1 MWIVVLII
9 CKLRIVALSEL
20 GGSHSGTC
28 PFYFSCTIFSTF
40 GIVRCKEILYMV
52 NFISD
57 PSTGG
62 IDASKHNRYLIYRML
77 GREITFSNP
86 SGTKQCRGIAENIS
100 RDIFSNMVELTVN
113 GRLFR
118 FREPVVIT
126 ANGNVIMFIY
136 GKVAETDC
144 SDEGLFNDMRAA
156 VYKGETAGDIIKR
169 TTPPKTKIMRFYM
182 GEKVA

>member
-1 MWIVVLII
+1 MNSGWL
-9 CKLRIVALSEL
+9 LSRSW
-20 GGSHSGTC
+20 GGSPSGTC
-28 PFYFSCTIFSTF
+28 PFLLPCTIFSIS
-40 GIVRCKEILYMV
+40 GIVMRKEILYMV

-57 PSTGG
+57 SATGG

-86 SGTKQCRGIAENIS
+86 SGTKQCRGVAENIS

-118 FREPVVIT
+118 FREPVVIM
-126 ANGNVIMFIY
+126 ANGNVIIFIY
-136 GKVAETDC
+136 GKVAATDY

-169 TTPPKTKIMRFYM
+169 TTPPKTKIMRFFV

>member
-1 MWIVVLII
+1 MSDKIYLI
-9 CKLRIVALSEL
+9 
-20 GGSHSGTC
+20 
-28 PFYFSCTIFSTF
+28 SCILLCYSLWA
-40 GIVRCKEILYMV
+40 KEIYDMV
-52 NFISD
+52 NLNSEPI
-57 PSTGG
+57 TG
-62 IDASKHNRYLIYRML
+62 IDSSAHNRYLIYRML
-77 GREITFSNP
+77 GRQITFSNP
-86 SGTKQCRGIAENIS
+86 SGTRQCRGVAESIS

-126 ANGNVIMFIY
+126 ATGNIIMFIY

-169 TTPPKTKIMRFYM
+169 TTPPKTKVVRFFV
-182 GEKVA
+182 GEKTV